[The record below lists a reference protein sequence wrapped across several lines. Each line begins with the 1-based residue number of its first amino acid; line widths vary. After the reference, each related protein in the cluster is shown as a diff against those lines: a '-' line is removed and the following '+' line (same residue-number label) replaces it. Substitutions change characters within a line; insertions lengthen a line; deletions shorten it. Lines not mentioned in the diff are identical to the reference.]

1 MQFELLAP
9 VPAVTLARKL
19 REIPLFRFA
28 SVDELFRVS
37 TIAQQVRY
45 GQHSKVQERGAQAA
59 YIQVLLEGAFEVT
72 NAQQRTE
79 RVEPPAILGFREV
92 VAGTTLRTDVTAVS
106 DSIALVMAA
115 EEFRALLSANIELA
129 QGLFRMLLEEKK
141 TEDPRPS
148 QTRASQELQAPTPG
162 VELKSVDKVLILQI
176 LPVFEGAR
184 TDELYELAAIT
195 RDVVLEPDK
204 ALFSEGHPS
213 SIWLVLAGEITLE
226 SRDGEQKGT
235 ASTGDCIGV
244 HETLAG
250 ADWSWRARATSSG
263 RALQIERDA
272 LFELLSDRMDLL
284 QGIFGAILRDADT
297 EHESQDG

>member
-37 TIAQQVRY
+37 TIARQVRY
-45 GQHSKVQERGAQAA
+45 DERSKVQERGAQAA

-72 NAQQRTE
+72 NAQQRAE
-79 RVEPPAILGFREV
+79 RVDPPAMLGFREV
-92 VAGTTLRTDVTAVS
+92 VAGVTLQTDVTAAS

-115 EEFRALLSANIELA
+115 EDFRTLLSANIELV

-141 TEDPRPS
+141 SEDPPPS
-148 QTRASQELQAPTPG
+148 QTRVSQELQAPTPG
-162 VELKSVDKVLILQI
+162 GELKSVDKVLYLQT

-184 TDELYELAAIT
+184 AEELYELAAIT

-204 ALFSEGHPS
+204 ALFAEGHPS
-213 SIWLVLAGEITLE
+213 SIWLVLAGEVTLE
-226 SRDGEQKGT
+226 SRDGQQKGT
-235 ASTGDCIGV
+235 VSTGDCIGV

-272 LFELLSDRMDLL
+272 LFELLSNRMDLL

-297 EHESQDG
+297 EHENQDV

>member
-45 GQHSKVQERGAQAA
+45 GEHSNVQERGAQAA

-72 NAQQRTE
+72 NEQQQAE
-79 RVEPPAILGFREV
+79 RVEPPAMLGFREV
-92 VAGTTLRTDVTAVS
+92 VAGTTLQTDATAVS

-115 EEFRALLSANIELA
+115 EEFRTLLSANIELA
-129 QGLFRMLLEEKK
+129 QGLFRMLLEEN
-141 TEDPRPS
+141 PAPS
-148 QTRASQELQAPTPG
+148 QTRASQEPQAPTPG
-162 VELKSVDKVLILQI
+162 DELKSVDKVLYLQI
-176 LPVFEGAR
+176 LPVFERAR
-184 TDELYELAAIT
+184 ADELYELAAIT

-213 SIWLVLAGEITLE
+213 SIWLVLDGDVTLE
-226 SRDGEQKGT
+226 SRDGEKGT
-235 ASTGDCIGV
+235 VSTGDCIGV

-272 LFELLSDRMDLL
+272 LFELLSDHMDLL
-284 QGIFGAILRDADT
+284 QGIFGAILGDADT
-297 EHESQDG
+297 EDENQDG

>member
-45 GQHSKVQERGAQAA
+45 GEHSNVQERGAQAA

-72 NAQQRTE
+72 TEQQQAE
-79 RVEPPAILGFREV
+79 RVEPPAMLGFREV
-92 VAGTTLRTDVTAVS
+92 VAGTTLQTDATAVS

-115 EEFRALLSANIELA
+115 EEFRTLLSANIELA
-129 QGLFRMLLEEKK
+129 QGLFRMLLEEN
-141 TEDPRPS
+141 PAPS
-148 QTRASQELQAPTPG
+148 QTRASQEPQAPTPG
-162 VELKSVDKVLILQI
+162 DELKSVDKVLYLQI
-176 LPVFEGAR
+176 LPVFERAR
-184 TDELYELAAIT
+184 ADELYELAAIT

-213 SIWLVLAGEITLE
+213 SIWLVLDGDVTLE
-226 SRDGEQKGT
+226 SRDGEKGT
-235 ASTGDCIGV
+235 VSTGDCIGV

-272 LFELLSDRMDLL
+272 LFELLSDHMDLL
-284 QGIFGAILRDADT
+284 QGIFGAILGDADT
-297 EHESQDG
+297 EDENQDG

>member
-28 SVDELFRVS
+28 SVDELFRVA

-45 GQHSKVQERGAQAA
+45 DQHTKVQKRGAQAA

-72 NAQQRTE
+72 TEQQRAE
-79 RVEPPAILGFREV
+79 RVEPPAMLGFREV
-92 VAGTTLRTDVTAVS
+92 VAGTTLQTDATAAS

-115 EEFRALLSANIELA
+115 EEFRTLLSANIELA
-129 QGLFRMLLEEKK
+129 QGLFRMLLEEK
-141 TEDPRPS
+141 ESDPAPS
-148 QTRASQELQAPTPG
+148 QTGASQELQAPTPG
-162 VELKSVDKVLILQI
+162 GELKSVDKVLYLQI
-176 LPVFEGAR
+176 LPVFERAR
-184 TDELYELAAIT
+184 ADELYELAAIT
-195 RDVVLEPDK
+195 RDVVLEPDQS
-204 ALFSEGHPS
+204 LFSEGHPC
-213 SIWLVLAGEITLE
+213 SIWLVLAGEVALE
-226 SRDGEQKGT
+226 SRDGERKET

-263 RALQIERDA
+263 RALSIERDA
-272 LFELLSDRMDLL
+272 LFDLLSDRMDLL
-284 QGIFGAILRDADT
+284 QGIFGAILRGA
-297 EHESQDG
+297 EIENQDE

>member
-28 SVDELFRVS
+28 SVDELFHVS

-45 GQHSKVQERGAQAA
+45 GEHSNVQERGAQAA

-72 NAQQRTE
+72 TEQQQAE
-79 RVEPPAILGFREV
+79 RVEPPAMLGFREV
-92 VAGTTLRTDVTAVS
+92 VAGTTLQTDATAVS

-115 EEFRALLSANIELA
+115 EEFRTLLSANIELA
-129 QGLFRMLLEEKK
+129 QGLFRMLLEEN
-141 TEDPRPS
+141 PAPS
-148 QTRASQELQAPTPG
+148 QTRASQEPQAPTPG
-162 VELKSVDKVLILQI
+162 DELKSVDKVLYLQI
-176 LPVFEGAR
+176 LPVFERAR
-184 TDELYELAAIT
+184 ADELYELAAIT

-213 SIWLVLAGEITLE
+213 SIWLVLDGDVTLE
-226 SRDGEQKGT
+226 SRDGEKGT
-235 ASTGDCIGV
+235 VSTGDCIGV

-272 LFELLSDRMDLL
+272 LFELLSDHMDLL
-284 QGIFGAILRDADT
+284 QGIFGAILGDADT
-297 EHESQDG
+297 EDENQDG

>member
-45 GQHSKVQERGAQAA
+45 GEHSNVQERGAQAA

-72 NAQQRTE
+72 TEQQQAE
-79 RVEPPAILGFREV
+79 RVEPPAMLGFREV
-92 VAGTTLRTDVTAVS
+92 VAGTTLQTDATAVS

-115 EEFRALLSANIELA
+115 EEFRTLLSANIELA
-129 QGLFRMLLEEKK
+129 QGLFRMLLEEN
-141 TEDPRPS
+141 PAPS
-148 QTRASQELQAPTPG
+148 QTRASQEPQAPTPG
-162 VELKSVDKVLILQI
+162 DELKSVDKVLYLQI
-176 LPVFEGAR
+176 LPVFERAR
-184 TDELYELAAIT
+184 ADELYQLAAIT

-213 SIWLVLAGEITLE
+213 SIWLVLDGDVTLE
-226 SRDGEQKGT
+226 SRDGEKGT
-235 ASTGDCIGV
+235 VSTGDCIGV

-272 LFELLSDRMDLL
+272 LFELLSDHMDLL
-284 QGIFGAILRDADT
+284 QDIFGAILGDADT
-297 EHESQDG
+297 EDENQDG

>member
-45 GQHSKVQERGAQAA
+45 GEHSNVQERGAQAA

-72 NAQQRTE
+72 TEQQQAE
-79 RVEPPAILGFREV
+79 RVEPPAMLGFREV
-92 VAGTTLRTDVTAVS
+92 VAGTTLQTDATAVS

-115 EEFRALLSANIELA
+115 EEFRTLLSANIELA
-129 QGLFRMLLEEKK
+129 QGLFRMLLEEN
-141 TEDPRPS
+141 PAPS
-148 QTRASQELQAPTPG
+148 QTRASQEPQAPTPG
-162 VELKSVDKVLILQI
+162 DELKSVDKVLYLQI
-176 LPVFEGAR
+176 LPVFERAR
-184 TDELYELAAIT
+184 ADELYQLAAIT

-213 SIWLVLAGEITLE
+213 SIWLVLDGDVTLE
-226 SRDGEQKGT
+226 SRDGEKGT
-235 ASTGDCIGV
+235 VSTGDCIGV

-272 LFELLSDRMDLL
+272 LFELLSDHMDLL
-284 QGIFGAILRDADT
+284 QGIFGAILGDADT
-297 EHESQDG
+297 EDENQDG

>member
-92 VAGTTLRTDVTAVS
+92 VAGTTLQTDVTAVS

-141 TEDPRPS
+141 TEDPPPS

-213 SIWLVLAGEITLE
+213 SIWLVLAGDVTLE
-226 SRDGEQKGT
+226 SRDGERKRA
-235 ASTGDCIGV
+235 ASAGDCIGV

-263 RALQIERDA
+263 RALQVERDA

-284 QGIFGAILRDADT
+284 QGIFGAILRGA
-297 EHESQDG
+297 EHENNQDG